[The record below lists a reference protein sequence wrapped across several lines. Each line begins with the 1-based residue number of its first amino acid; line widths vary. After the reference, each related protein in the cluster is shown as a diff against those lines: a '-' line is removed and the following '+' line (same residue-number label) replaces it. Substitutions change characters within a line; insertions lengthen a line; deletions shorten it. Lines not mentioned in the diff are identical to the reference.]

1 MELKFK
7 SRQSDSRASKPLSL
21 ALGGCGD
28 VGKSQM
34 HLGNPCPLGRSQ
46 QVGVG
51 GRQARQQGLGCDW
64 SDPGRWASSGV
75 GESEAGCRGPGTETQ
90 EGVDGLSRQYG
101 RIPRIRQAPSASGPH
116 ACPVPSSCDALPPDA
131 HLACSLSPFL
141 CLLRCLLLQEVFLTT
156 LTWGFHHV
164 PSPFLLYLSSHHLPP
179 VDIYSFVSFTRI

>member
-1 MELKFK
+1 MPFGKVP
-7 SRQSDSRASKPLSL
+7 A
-21 ALGGCGD
+21 GGG
-28 VGKSQM
+28 
-34 HLGNPCPLGRSQ
+34 GR
-46 QVGVG
+46 
-51 GRQARQQGLGCDW
+51 RQARQQDLGCDR

-90 EGVDGLSRQYG
+90 EGIDGLSCQYG
-101 RIPRIRQAPSASGPH
+101 RIPRIRQARSASGPC
-116 ACPVPSSCDALPPDA
+116 AYPVPSSCDALPPDT

-179 VDIYSFVSFTRI
+179 VDIYSFLSFTRI